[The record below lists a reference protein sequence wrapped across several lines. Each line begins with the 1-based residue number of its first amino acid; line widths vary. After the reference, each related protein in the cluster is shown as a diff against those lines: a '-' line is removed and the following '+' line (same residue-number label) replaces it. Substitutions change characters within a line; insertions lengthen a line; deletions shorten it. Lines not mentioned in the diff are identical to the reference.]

1 MGGVFAFR
9 LRFDIYIDH
18 PPETPNNVH
27 GWPLFLCDDTAAH
40 TRTVRVLFTKVSPG
54 RRKCVVYRT
63 IILTLV
69 SLKSVFALSTFLFA
83 TIFPNAPI
91 SMRFSYIH
99 IFNMLVFTLFV
110 APDFGL
116 AVGDKNIFL
125 G

>member
-9 LRFDIYIDH
+9 LRSNIHTYIYIYIDH

-27 GWPLFLCDDTAAH
+27 VWPLFLCDDTAAH

-54 RRKCVVYRT
+54 RPKCVVYRT

-69 SLKSVFALSTFLFA
+69 SSKSVFALSTFLFV

-91 SMRFSYIH
+91 CTRFSYIH
-99 IFNMLVFTLFV
+99 IFHLIVFTLFV
-110 APDFGL
+110 TPDFDL
-116 AVGDKNIFL
+116 AIG
-125 G
+125 